1 MCVCV
6 GVFIC
11 VRVFVCACVL
21 THDSEFV
28 CACVLTYDKSIH
40 IRAVLLYSMHTESE
54 MKVWYGADLLSCM
67 RTEHIYIYSH

>member
-1 MCVCV
+1 MRLRVREYVCVCV

-21 THDSEFV
+21 TH
-28 CACVLTYDKSIH
+28 DKSIH